1 MASARASREEVLA
14 GVGRTYAGGR
24 QPTMNEL
31 AAAAGVSLSTLY
43 RLFGSRETLLRELEV
58 ELPPSTRERV
68 LDAAYEL
75 VGHHGLSDLAMDEVA
90 ARAGVSRATLYRLFP
105 GKSELFRDLLRR
117 RSRWEVIAG
126 SFEAMWDR
134 PPAEVMPAT
143 ARAIVAATTRGGG
156 LLLPLL
162 SELNR
167 GTPEITE
174 GATYAAGRW
183 VDAIGRYLTAQM
195 DAGRLRRM
203 DPMLA
208 FTAFAGPIAVYLL
221 TRPLAERYLG
231 VTTPVQDAVDEL
243 VQAWLRA
250 MAPDGSGAAMD
261 VEGKHPK
268 EGRP

>member
-1 MASARASREEVLA
+1 MTTARASRAEVLE
-14 GVGRTYAGGR
+14 GVGRAYAGGR
-24 QPTMNEL
+24 RPTMNEL
-31 AAAAGVSLSTLY
+31 AAAGGVSLSTLY
-43 RLFGSRETLLRELEV
+43 RLFGSREMLLRELEV

-75 VGHHGLSDLAMDEVA
+75 VGQRGLADLAMEEVA
-90 ARAGVSRATLYRLFP
+90 AEAGVSRATLYRLFP
-105 GKSELFRDLLRR
+105 GKSELFRDLLRS
-117 RSRWEVIAG
+117 RSRWEVIA
-126 SFEAMWDR
+126 SALEAMSDR
-134 PPAEVMPAT
+134 PPDEVMPAT

-162 SELNR
+162 SELGR
-167 GTPEITE
+167 GTPEISE
-174 GATYAAGRW
+174 GAAYAAGRW

-208 FTAFAGPIAVYLL
+208 FTAFASPIAVHLL

-231 VTTPVQDAVDEL
+231 VTTPVPDAVDEL

-250 MAPDGSGAAMD
+250 MAPDGSRAGKD
-261 VEGKHPK
+261 VAGNHPK
-268 EGRP
+268 EGGP

>member
-1 MASARASREEVLA
+1 MTAVRTSREEVLED
-14 GVGRTYAGGR
+14 VGRAYAGAT

-43 RLFGSRETLLRELEV
+43 RLFGSRQTLLRELEV
-58 ELPPSTRERV
+58 ELPPSARERV

-75 VGHHGLSDLAMDEVA
+75 VGQLGLADLAMEEVA

-105 GKSELFRDLLRR
+105 GKSELFRDLLRS

-126 SFEAMWDR
+126 SLEAMSDR
-134 PPAEVMPAT
+134 PPDEVMPAT
-143 ARAIVAATTRGGG
+143 ARALVGATARAGG

-162 SELNR
+162 SELSR

-174 GATYAAGRW
+174 GAAYAAGRW

-203 DPMLA
+203 DPLLA
-208 FTAFAGPIAVYLL
+208 FTAFAGPIAVHLL

-231 VTTPVQDAVDEL
+231 VTMPVQDAIDEL

-250 MAPDGSGAAMD
+250 MAPDGSAD
-261 VEGKHPK
+261 TTDLEGNHSKD
-268 EGRP
+268 GRP

>member
-1 MASARASREEVLA
+1 MTAARASRGEVLE
-14 GVGRTYAGGR
+14 GIGRAYAGGR
-24 QPTMNEL
+24 QPTMNDL

-43 RLFGSRETLLRELEV
+43 RLFGSRQTLLRELEV

-75 VGHHGLSDLAMDEVA
+75 IGQHGLADLAMEEVA
-90 ARAGVSRATLYRLFP
+90 AKAGVSRATLYRLFP
-105 GKSELFRDLLRR
+105 GKSELFRDLLRS

-126 SFEAMWDR
+126 SLEAMSDR
-134 PPAEVMPAT
+134 PPEEVMPAT
-143 ARAIVAATTRGGG
+143 ARAVVAATKRGGG

-162 SELNR
+162 SELGR
-167 GTPEITE
+167 GAPEITE
-174 GATYAAGRW
+174 GAAFAAGRW

-195 DAGRLRRM
+195 DSGRLRRM
-203 DPMLA
+203 DPLLA
-208 FTAFAGPIAVYLL
+208 FTAFASPIAVYLL

-243 VQAWLRA
+243 VQVWLRA
-250 MAPDGSGAAMD
+250 MAPDGSGAAKD
-261 VEGKHPK
+261 VEPDHWK